1 MAEVVLER
9 RAALRSNGE
18 KIREVVRLKEL
29 QHHFISYR
37 SKVEVAVDALKDIA
51 RELHQLEV
59 GAVKKRKTGHL
70 TSSVGSGVLGSTLVA
85 GLVTAGP
92 ALTVGLFAGTV
103 LTSVGGLIVFSGRR
117 GAREKEL
124 EVQVT
129 AILLSLEREF
139 EHCQRGLEDLG
150 GDDQAQGL
158 EQLRLRVALAE
169 NQRPGGLRSVAN
181 IINNIAAIAENISS
195 RVGALPREVRSLLGG
210 GLAQVQY
217 FISPYGASALMSLL
231 SGADRPSQPFNVPSP
246 SSPCDPG
253 SLLSAAGHGG
263 SPGGSTSATCQK
275 KTLFASCSNL
285 GKVVYTVG
293 AVAAAYELYSSVTQ
307 ATELSKRLQRLKD
320 SSDLLKYEGAAK
332 DVFNIAM
339 DLQIILSTVFK
350 EETGEL

>member
-1 MAEVVLER
+1 MAELVLER
-9 RAALRSNGE
+9 RAGLRSNGE
-18 KIREVVRLKEL
+18 RIREVVRLKEL

-37 SKVEVAVDALKDIA
+37 SKVEIAVDALKDIA

-59 GAVKKRKTGHL
+59 GAVKKRQTGHV
-70 TSSVGSGVLGSTLVA
+70 TSSVGSGVLGSALVA

-103 LTSVGGLIVFSGRR
+103 LTSVGGLIVFSGRK
-117 GAREKEL
+117 GAREREL

-139 EHCQRGLEDLG
+139 EHCQRGLEELG
-150 GDDQAQGL
+150 CPDQGEGL

-169 NQRPGGLRSVAN
+169 RESGGGLRAVSN
-181 IINNIAAIAENISS
+181 IITNIASIADNLSS
-195 RVGALPREVRSLLGG
+195 RVGSLPREVRSLLGG

-217 FISPYGASALMSLL
+217 FISPYGASALMGLL
-231 SGADRPSQPFNVPSP
+231 SGDQNTRPFNASCT
-246 SSPCDPG
+246 SSTCDPG
-253 SLLSAAGHGG
+253 SLMSVAGHGG
-263 SPGGSTSATCQK
+263 SPGGSACQK
-275 KTLFASCSNL
+275 KTLFSSCSNL

-293 AVAAAYELYSSVTQ
+293 AVAAAYELYSSVTK
-307 ATELSKRLQRLKD
+307 ATELTKRLQRLKD

-350 EETGEL
+350 QDTEDL

>member
-9 RAALRSNGE
+9 RAGLRSTGE
-18 KIREVVRLKEL
+18 RIREVVRLKEL

-37 SKVEVAVDALKDIA
+37 SKVEIAVDALKDIA

-59 GAVKKRKTGHL
+59 GAVKKRQTGHV
-70 TSSVGSGVLGSTLVA
+70 TSSVGSGVLGSALVA

-92 ALTVGLFAGTV
+92 VLTVGLFAGTV
-103 LTSVGGLIVFSGRR
+103 LTSVGGLIVFSGRK
-117 GAREKEL
+117 GAREREL

-139 EHCQRGLEDLG
+139 EQCQRGLEELG
-150 GDDQAQGL
+150 CPNQGEGL
-158 EQLRLRVALAE
+158 EQLRMRVALAE
-169 NQRPGGLRSVAN
+169 REGAGGLRAVSN
-181 IINNIAAIAENISS
+181 IITNIASIADNLSS

-217 FISPYGASALMSLL
+217 FISPYGASALMGLL
-231 SGADRPSQPFNVPSP
+231 SGDQNTRPFNAPCT
-246 SSPCDPG
+246 SSSCDPG
-253 SLLSAAGHGG
+253 SLMSVAGQGG
-263 SPGGSTSATCQK
+263 SRGGSACQK
-275 KTLFASCSNL
+275 KTLFSSCSNL

-293 AVAAAYELYSSVTQ
+293 AVAAAYELYSSVTK
-307 ATELSKRLQRLKD
+307 ATELTKRLQRLKD

-350 EETGEL
+350 DREDL

>member
-1 MAEVVLER
+1 MGER
-9 RAALRSNGE
+9 
-18 KIREVVRLKEL
+18 IREVVRLKEL
-29 QHHFISYR
+29 QHHFIQLR
-37 SKVEVAVDALKDIA
+37 SKVEIAVDALKDIA

-59 GAVKKRKTGHL
+59 GAVKKRQTGHV
-70 TSSVGSGVLGSTLVA
+70 TSSVGSGVLGSALVA

-103 LTSVGGLIVFSGRR
+103 LTSVGGLIVFSGRK
-117 GAREKEL
+117 GAREREL

-139 EHCQRGLEDLG
+139 EHCQRGLEELG
-150 GDDQAQGL
+150 CPDQGEGL
-158 EQLRLRVALAE
+158 EQLRMRVVLAE
-169 NQRPGGLRSVAN
+169 RESAGGLRAVSN
-181 IINNIAAIAENISS
+181 IITNIASIANNLSS

-217 FISPYGASALMSLL
+217 FISPYGASALMGLL
-231 SGADRPSQPFNVPSP
+231 SGDQNTQPFNAAST
-246 SSPCDPG
+246 SSTSDPG
-253 SLLSAAGHGG
+253 SLMSIAGQGG
-263 SPGGSTSATCQK
+263 SACQK
-275 KTLFASCSNL
+275 KTLFSSCSNF

-293 AVAAAYELYSSVTQ
+293 AVAAAYELYSSVTK
-307 ATELSKRLQRLKD
+307 ATELTKRLQRLKD

-350 EETGEL
+350 EGREDL

>member
-1 MAEVVLER
+1 MAELVLER
-9 RAALRSNGE
+9 RAGLRSNGE
-18 KIREVVRLKEL
+18 RIREVVRLKEL

-37 SKVEVAVDALKDIA
+37 SKVEIAVDALKDIA

-59 GAVKKRKTGHL
+59 GAVKKRQTGHV
-70 TSSVGSGVLGSTLVA
+70 TSSVGSGVLGSALVA

-92 ALTVGLFAGTV
+92 VLTVGLFAGTV
-103 LTSVGGLIVFSGRR
+103 LTSVGGLIVFSGRK
-117 GAREKEL
+117 GAREREL

-139 EHCQRGLEDLG
+139 EQCQRGLEELG
-150 GDDQAQGL
+150 CPDQGEGL

-169 NQRPGGLRSVAN
+169 RESGGGLRAVSN
-181 IINNIAAIAENISS
+181 IITNIASIADNLSS

-217 FISPYGASALMSLL
+217 FISPYGASALMGLL
-231 SGADRPSQPFNVPSP
+231 SGDQPSQPFNAPCTSTT
-246 SSPCDPG
+246 CDPG
-253 SLLSAAGHGG
+253 SLMSVAGQGG
-263 SPGGSTSATCQK
+263 SSPGASACQK
-275 KTLFASCSNL
+275 KTLFSSCSNL

-293 AVAAAYELYSSVTQ
+293 AVAAAYELYSSVTK
-307 ATELSKRLQRLKD
+307 ATELTKRLQRLKD

-350 EETGEL
+350 EDTEDL